1 MSVATE
7 FPPDVYIPVQA
18 RPRVGTVL
26 PFRPR
31 RLVVAPDGVEDAGSL
46 RHAADQTSRTYAVRP
61 AAVRGPSARAVRDT
75 SPLRLTRR
83 GYVAVG
89 LLAAVLTTALLW
101 LAHAS
106 APSARPAVG
115 GSPAA
120 VTVHDGDTLWTI
132 ATRIAP
138 QRDPRTVVAALE
150 RINQLAGPVLQPGQ
164 VLRTR

>member
-7 FPPDVYIPVQA
+7 FPPDVYIPVPA
-18 RPRVGTVL
+18 RPRVATVL
-26 PFRPR
+26 PFRARP
-31 RLVVAPDGVEDAGSL
+31 LEAAPGEASDDASGAVSL
-46 RHAADQTSRTYAVRP
+46 RGAAGQTARIYPVRP
-61 AAVRGPSARAVRDT
+61 AAVRAPFVA
-75 SPLRLTRR
+75 PLRLTRR
-83 GYVAVG
+83 GYLAVG
-89 LLAAVLTTALLW
+89 LLAAVLTSGLLW

-106 APSARPAVG
+106 APPARPAVDAG
-115 GSPAA
+115 AA
-120 VTVHDGDTLWTI
+120 VVTVHDGDTLWSI